1 MNAGMKTSQAGRLL
15 LVSVGVG
22 EPDNITLR
30 AYKLLQEAD
39 LIVGMASLCKSF
51 AFLLHGKQV
60 LDAGHGLFTE
70 LARKHLT
77 AEQAEHEER
86 VVQQQIRDAYAKGKL
101 VVVLEMGDPCL
112 FGPQAGYLQ
121 AFKDL
126 QPEVV
131 AGVSSFNAA
140 NALLAQPLLS
150 NTHQRVQ
157 LSGLQALYD
166 ASADSVPPVWVL
178 FSMGLDIPQ
187 LISSLQRLYSMDT
200 PITLVMDAGF
210 ADQRLLS
217 ATVKNLSDLLATH
230 EVPWACLIYVGVS
243 HEV

>member
-1 MNAGMKTSQAGRLL
+1 MNSNVGYSKQRGLF

-22 EPDNITLR
+22 EPDNITLK
-30 AYKLLQEAD
+30 AYKLLQGAD
-39 LIVGMASLCKSF
+39 LVVGMPGVCQHFESL
-51 AFLLHGKQV
+51 LQGKRV
-60 LDAGHGLFTE
+60 LDAGHGLFAD
-70 LARKHLT
+70 LARKHLDEQQVAC
-77 AEQAEHEER
+77 AEAAL
-86 VVQQQIRDAYAKGKL
+86 QQQVRAAYAQGECI
-101 VVVLEMGDPCL
+101 VVLEMGDPCL

-126 QPEVV
+126 QPQVV
-131 AGVSSFNAA
+131 PGVSSFNAA
-140 NALLAQPLLS
+140 NALLAQPLL
-150 NTHQRVQ
+150 NNKNQRIQ
-157 LSGLQALYD
+157 LSGLQALHN
-166 ASADSVPPVWVL
+166 ASADNVPPVWVL

-187 LISSLQRLYSMDT
+187 LVSSLQRLYSMDT